1 MSLANDWLNYFS
13 SFDLLI
19 NTLASKRYTRANPDP
34 NPTPIYENP
43 NLIQKI
49 LHQESSATPLV
60 KSHSCPA
67 LFEYLEE
74 LPFDARFELSLFKTK
89 SENALDSIVPNPDFV
104 VALEFE
110 RHNKLIDNFI
120 LRHL

>member
-1 MSLANDWLNYFS
+1 MSLEIDWLNYFN

-19 NTLASKRYTRANPDP
+19 NTLASKRHTIANPDP
-34 NPTPIYENP
+34 NPPPIYENP
-43 NLIQKI
+43 NLIRKI
-49 LHQESSATPLV
+49 LRQEILATPVV

-67 LFEYLEE
+67 IFEYLEE
-74 LPFDARFELSLFKTK
+74 LAFDEKFELSLFKTK
-89 SENALDSIVPNPDFV
+89 SENALDSIVPNLDFA

-110 RHNKLIDNFI
+110 KHNKLIDNFI